1 MQSIYSYQAPD
12 DLLKERVILVTGAGD
27 GIGRAV
33 ALGYAAKGAT
43 VVLLGRTISKLE
55 AVYDEIE
62 AMGAPGAAIYPLNFE
77 GASWSDY
84 QEMADRLY
92 DEFGR
97 LDGVLHNAGIL
108 GQITPLQGYNPEL
121 WQQVMQVNFAGPTMM
136 LQALIPLLQQSDDAS
151 VILTSSS
158 VGRKGRAF
166 WGAYACSKFALEGL
180 SQVMSEELENTSNV
194 RVNTLNPGATRTQ
207 MRAKAY
213 PGEDPNSLPAPN
225 DLLPAYLYLMGPAS
239 HGVTGQQLNA
249 QPPKA
254 S

>member
-1 MQSIYSYQAPD
+1 MQSHYSYQAAD
-12 DLLKERVILVTGAGD
+12 DLLKGRIILVTGAGD
-27 GIGRAV
+27 GIGRAA
-33 ALGYAAKGAT
+33 ALGFADKGAT

-62 AMGAPGAAIYPLNFE
+62 ARGAEKPAIYPLNFE
-77 GASWSDY
+77 GATWPDY
-84 QEMADRLY
+84 KEMADRLY
-92 DEFGR
+92 EEFGR

-121 WQQVMQVNFAGPTMM
+121 WHEVMQINFSGPTMM
-136 LQALIPLLQQSDDAS
+136 LQALIPLLQQSQDAS

-180 SQVMSEELENTSNV
+180 SQVMSEELENISQV
-194 RVNTLNPGATRTQ
+194 RVNTLNPGATRTK

-213 PGEDPNSLPAPN
+213 PGENPNTLPTPEEI
-225 DLLPAYLYLMGPAS
+225 LPVYYYLMGPDS
-239 HGVTGQQLNA
+239 QGITGQQFDA
-249 QPPKA
+249 QPPK